1 MPRIQRK
8 LGYTKV
14 YHAIIRGIDKQD
26 IFFES
31 KDYQYFLKILKETK
45 EKYQYDVYAYCLMN
59 NHVHLVIFDK
69 KDEISKIMQTIEIR
83 YSIYFNKKYER
94 TRTFISR

>member
-1 MPRIQRK
+1 MPRIYRK
-8 LGYTKV
+8 LGFTKV
-14 YHAIIRGIDKQD
+14 YHIIIRGIDKND
-26 IFFES
+26 IFYES
-31 KDYQYFLKILKETK
+31 KDYEQFLKILKETK

-69 KDEISKIMQTIEIR
+69 EDEISKIMQIIEIR
-83 YSIYFNKKYER
+83 YSSYFNKKYER